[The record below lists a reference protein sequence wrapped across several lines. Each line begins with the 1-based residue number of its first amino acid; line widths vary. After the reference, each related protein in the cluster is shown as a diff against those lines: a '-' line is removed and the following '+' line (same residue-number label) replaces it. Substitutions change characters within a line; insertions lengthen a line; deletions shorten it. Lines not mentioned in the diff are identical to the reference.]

1 MKKIISIL
9 AILLACGAGAFSSEK
24 WLAERSD
31 DSDVL
36 RLRDAFAV
44 CAKRI
49 NEKQEAPAENV
60 SIPIESF
67 KDGTVKSRVT
77 AARAHVF
84 ADTGYIWGE
93 NIRVEQYREDG
104 SVYASLVAENCIVD
118 RKTKSGWVAGSAK
131 MVYGDASVKGRGIY
145 FSLTRE
151 FIKIFSQS
159 EIRTGHSRL
168 DAGSL
173 LK

>member
-1 MKKIISIL
+1 MKKFISIL
-9 AILLACGAGAFSSEK
+9 SVLATLGAAAFSSEK
-24 WLAERSD
+24 WLAERGD

-36 RLRDAFAV
+36 RLRAAYAD

-49 NEKQEAPAENV
+49 NEKLEAPAENV
-60 SIPIESF
+60 SVPIETFSN
-67 KDGTVKSRVT
+67 GTVKSRVT

-93 NIRVEQYREDG
+93 NIRVEHYREDG
-104 SVYASLVAENCIVD
+104 SVYASLNAENCIVD
-118 RKTKSGWVAGSAK
+118 RKTKSGWVAGAAQ

-159 EIRTGHSRL
+159 EIRTGHQGL
-168 DAGSL
+168 NTGSL